1 MERGQSAEGNAPFMA
16 LLHGVAGVGS
26 SQGSVGDGQSSNT
39 QTTESL
45 AANEAGSELSLGNN
59 RTTTAARRKGLNRLT
74 KEQIEV
80 LDSFFS
86 VCGHPDHGQKKLLS
100 RATGLSVH
108 QVKFWFQN
116 KRTQVKNVCGKEENY
131 RLKVENE
138 LLREENRRLKLVQ
151 CTRVCTGIHDSSAQD
166 QIVAEMER
174 LKEQSE
180 WLQQE
185 ISRLYQRAPSTNLT
199 IPLGSSAENVL
210 AMQHDTE
217 MIAELAKNAMH
228 TLIISAETQVA
239 LWLPVPGGSFEILN
253 KLCYDQALGG
263 GNGAD
268 AMVLK
273 TEATRSDGVILLDA
287 TTILEYLMDADNYRT
302 FFPGVLS
309 GAVTD
314 RIYVWPTSEGYNGV
328 IQLMTIEMPSP
339 SPLVP
344 GRRCTF
350 LRYCN
355 VLQEGAVVVVDVS
368 LDDGNGFPRCLKMP
382 SGILIQSIKPN
393 TCKVSVIEHV
403 RVDDTGVHELYQPC
417 LNGLLFGARRW
428 IASMA
433 RQSARMRDVYLT
445 KPTLRV
451 SLKGRRTLLKLADDL
466 LTSYA
471 GGIAAAL
478 SDSWIVV
485 SGAGTENNIKIAYK
499 KTAGD
504 GRNDA
509 IISAS
514 ASLLLP
520 LPMKKT
526 FDLLRDQTLRSKVC
540 TRKTSLGRSFSPCHV
555 LTRAH
560 SLRAAAAAVQWDML
574 VNGGVVREEVPIARG
589 VGSDDDVTV
598 LHVKVRT
605 TTLLPPPSAIHF
617 APHSG

>member
-1 MERGQSAEGNAPFMA
+1 
-16 LLHGVAGVGS
+16 
-26 SQGSVGDGQSSNT
+26 
-39 QTTESL
+39 
-45 AANEAGSELSLGNN
+45 
-59 RTTTAARRKGLNRLT
+59 
-74 KEQIEV
+74 
-80 LDSFFS
+80 
-86 VCGHPDHGQKKLLS
+86 
-100 RATGLSVH
+100 
-108 QVKFWFQN
+108 
-116 KRTQVKNVCGKEENY
+116 
-131 RLKVENE
+131 
-138 LLREENRRLKLVQ
+138 
-151 CTRVCTGIHDSSAQD
+151 
-166 QIVAEMER
+166 
-174 LKEQSE
+174 
-180 WLQQE
+180 
-185 ISRLYQRAPSTNLT
+185 
-199 IPLGSSAENVL
+199 
-210 AMQHDTE
+210 MQHDTD

-253 KLCYDQALGG
+253 KMCYDQALGG
-263 GNGAD
+263 GNAAD
-268 AMVLK
+268 SMVLK

-314 RIYVWPTSEGYNGV
+314 RIFVWPTSEGYNGV
-328 IQLMTIEMPSP
+328 IQLMTIEMPPP

-393 TCKVSVIEHV
+393 TCKISVIEHV

-471 GGIAAAL
+471 SGIAAAL

-499 KTAGD
+499 KTAGE

-520 LPMKKT
+520 LPMKRT
-526 FDLLRDQTLRSKVC
+526 FDLLRDRSLRSK
-540 TRKTSLGRSFSPCHV
+540 
-555 LTRAH
+555 
-560 SLRAAAAAVQWDML
+560 WDML

-598 LHVKVRT
+598 LHVKRGGVKERSMILQNRSYDASGAFIVYST
-605 TTLLPPPSAIHF
+605 IGSQLMNKIMSPIELPEGTKLGLYPTGFSLVPDGEAAEDVTGVELGTAGGTLMTVAFQIPLKLDYDGSLCAPSVSSAINLMTETIAAVKMMLNENDDQTVILRNTPF
-617 APHSG
+617 AG